1 MKYPFEVYRMNVEGH
16 EFWAAESKSLK
27 GCVAQGDTCQEAL
40 DELELN
46 ETEWLSTA
54 QEYGI
59 EIPQIPFEKAEGYSG
74 KFTVR
79 VSSDVHQMA
88 AERAKKLGISL
99 NQYVND
105 AIVTMN
111 TKEILSEGFKLGVE
125 SVKNGMRNALNNQ
138 TQISRASSFEPFG
151 QVHPTR
157 SNNIFYLNR
166 GEGAKWN

>member
-40 DELELN
+40 EELELN
-46 ETEWLSTA
+46 EAEWLATA
-54 QEYGI
+54 MEYGI
-59 EIPQIPFEKAEGYSG
+59 EVPQIPFEKAEVYSG

-79 VSSDVHQMA
+79 VSPEVHHMA

-105 AIVTMN
+105 AIVTLN
-111 TKEILSEGFKLGVE
+111 TKEAFSEGFKLGME
-125 SVKNGMRNALNNQ
+125 SAQLGGLRVATTQ
-138 TQISRASSFEPFG
+138 TQGSHFSSFETPG
-151 QVHPTR
+151 LVVSTK
-157 SNNIFYLNR
+157 NNPIYLS
-166 GEGAKWN
+166 